1 MAAILTL
8 SGSWDSKVRITVS
21 EAISGRFFIGKRFTF
36 VTPWSL
42 RASSS
47 SSSPSAIGRWIGPNM
62 TPFLLLAELFG
73 REQMTGRFAI
83 LSKLSS
89 FFCWSRSIGVTDRS
103 PPLSTIASLG
113 LPTVLPISS
122 WINFLEEVGTS
133 LKLNYYGSET
143 CLKVA

>member
-42 RASSS
+42 RASSRS
-47 SSSPSAIGRWIGPNM
+47 ISPSAIGTPKM